1 MAATLLPSNKNFQAM
16 QVGESDFRNA
26 PVSFEL
32 CKLEVLLTQKSFLS
46 KKKKKKKPETNK
58 QQTKRHT
65 IQVI

>member
-46 KKKKKKKPETNK
+46 KKKKKKNPKQTNNKPRDIPFK
-58 QQTKRHT
+58 
-65 IQVI
+65 